1 MGDPVA
7 NLWQLYL
14 IDAIG
19 PAAHHKVF
27 FASNGYFSLI
37 FTFILTVSI
46 VLVVLLV
53 HY

>member
-14 IDAIG
+14 INVIG
-19 PAAHHKVF
+19 PRAHHIVF
-27 FASNGYFSLI
+27 FGSNGYFSLV
-37 FTFILTVSI
+37 FTFELTVSI
-46 VLVVLLV
+46 VLVVLVV